1 MRGGNSLG
9 ITAESQAREN
19 GMILDHIGLAVR
31 DFARSATFFRRALAP
46 LGIQT
51 VLEGE
56 GWAMLGKD
64 GRPEFWIG
72 AHGMPPGPIHI
83 AFAAENRE
91 QVRAFHRAALAAG
104 GRDNGAPGIRAKYH
118 PDYYGAFVFDPDGH
132 NIEAVCHR
140 PE

>member
-1 MRGGNSLG
+1 
-9 ITAESQAREN
+9 
-19 GMILDHIGLAVR
+19 MILDHIGLAVR
-31 DFARSATFFRRALAP
+31 DFAKSAAFFRRALAP

-56 GWAMLGKD
+56 GWAMLGKE
-64 GRPEFWIG
+64 GRPQFWIG
-72 AHGMPPGPIHI
+72 VHGIPPGPIHI

-118 PDYYGAFVFDPDGH
+118 PNYYGAFVFDPDGH

>member
-1 MRGGNSLG
+1 
-9 ITAESQAREN
+9 
-19 GMILDHIGLAVR
+19 MILDHIGLAVR
-31 DFARSATFFRRALAP
+31 DFAKSATFFRRALAP

-72 AHGMPPGPIHI
+72 AHGIPPGPIHI
-83 AFAAENRE
+83 AFAAENRG
-91 QVRAFHRAALAAG
+91 QVREFHRAALAAG

-132 NIEAVCHR
+132 NVEAVCHR

>member
-1 MRGGNSLG
+1 
-9 ITAESQAREN
+9 
-19 GMILDHIGLAVR
+19 MILDHIGLAVR
-31 DFARSATFFRRALAP
+31 DFAKSATFFRRALAP

-72 AHGMPPGPIHI
+72 AHGIPPGPIHI

-104 GRDNGAPGIRAKYH
+104 GRDNGAPGIRVKYH

-132 NIEAVCHR
+132 NVEAVCHR

>member
-1 MRGGNSLG
+1 
-9 ITAESQAREN
+9 
-19 GMILDHIGLAVR
+19 MILDHIGLAVR
-31 DFARSATFFRRALAP
+31 DFGKSATFFRRALAP

-64 GRPEFWIG
+64 GRPQFWIG
-72 AHGMPPGPIHI
+72 VHGIPPGPIHI

-104 GRDNGAPGIRAKYH
+104 GRDNGGPGVRTKYH

-132 NIEAVCHR
+132 NIEAVCHK

>member
-1 MRGGNSLG
+1 MSGGNSLG

-31 DFARSATFFRRALAP
+31 DFAKSSTFFRRSLAP

-56 GWAMLGKD
+56 GWAMLGKE

-72 AHGMPPGPIHI
+72 VHGIPPGPIHI

>member
-1 MRGGNSLG
+1 
-9 ITAESQAREN
+9 
-19 GMILDHIGLAVR
+19 MILDHTGLAVR
-31 DFARSATFFRRALAP
+31 DFAKSSTFFRRSLAP

-56 GWAMLGKD
+56 GWAMLGKE

-72 AHGMPPGPIHI
+72 LHGIPPGPIHI

>member
-1 MRGGNSLG
+1 
-9 ITAESQAREN
+9 
-19 GMILDHIGLAVR
+19 MILDHIGLSVR
-31 DFARSATFFRRALAP
+31 DFAKSATFFRRALAP

-64 GRPEFWIG
+64 GRPQLWIG
-72 AHGMPPGPIHI
+72 VHGIPPGPIHI

-104 GRDNGAPGIRAKYH
+104 GRDNGAARH
-118 PDYYGAFVFDPDGH
+118 PRQVPSGLLRRVRVRSRRPQ
-132 NIEAVCHR
+132 HR
-140 PE
+140 GGLLTGRN

>member
-1 MRGGNSLG
+1 
-9 ITAESQAREN
+9 
-19 GMILDHIGLAVR
+19 MILDHIGLAVR
-31 DFARSATFFRRALAP
+31 DFAKSATFFRRSLAP

-72 AHGMPPGPIHI
+72 VHGIPPGPIHI
-83 AFAAENRE
+83 AFAAESRE
-91 QVRAFHRAALAAG
+91 QVHEFHRAALAAG